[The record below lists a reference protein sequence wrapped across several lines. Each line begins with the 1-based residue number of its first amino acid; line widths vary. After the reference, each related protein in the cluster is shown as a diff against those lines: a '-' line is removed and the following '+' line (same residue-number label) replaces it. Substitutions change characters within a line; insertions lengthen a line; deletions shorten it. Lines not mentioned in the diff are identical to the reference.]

1 MENGGKKL
9 LKASGVGDGIIS
21 VKKEGGIGGWRGRLG
36 VGGREGECRE
46 CESEKSL
53 FNQKETRY
61 IEVLDVWDEFLV
73 GRNKIHYIGPPAM
86 WKTSEATRTSE
97 TREPIHNQ

>member
-1 MENGGKKL
+1 VENGGKKL

-61 IEVLDVWDEFLV
+61 IEVLDVWDEIPGWPEQNPLHWPPCYV
-73 GRNKIHYIGPPAM
+73 ENK
-86 WKTSEATRTSE
+86 
-97 TREPIHNQ
+97 